1 MRSRR
6 RQHKHTFGITN
17 IQSLSP
23 QQLAYLA
30 AFIDADGSIV
40 ARLVPQHEYV
50 MGWVIRV
57 SVNIHQ
63 SSLRRR
69 ILDEFQKQLG
79 CGSCRTRGCGTMS
92 DFSINSVEEV
102 QQLLVAILPYLILKK
117 RQAELMLQLI
127 QQREAGLRDV
137 NIFIQNVELVDQIS
151 QLNDTILSKRV
162 HTGAAVLST
171 LRKRGILVE

>member
-1 MRSRR
+1 MF
-6 RQHKHTFGITN
+6 TTLGITN

-102 QQLLVAILPYLILKK
+102 QQLSRSSLHEVAQRSIATYFVGVAIKDCYLHEVACTK
-117 RQAELMLQLI
+117 
-127 QQREAGLRDV
+127 
-137 NIFIQNVELVDQIS
+137 
-151 QLNDTILSKRV
+151 
-162 HTGAAVLST
+162 
-171 LRKRGILVE
+171 